1 VSALASGAM
10 FFLWRRMNSEGRQRV
25 WRLYGWYSGLMM
37 CGSCFGAVSWAA
49 RMMNLVYGF
58 RANHLILL
66 GNNAEGAS
74 FWSLSS
80 RYWRPLHTVMYSVE
94 FMCLS
99 MARLIVLDR
108 MLRLTA
114 PQGEDRR
121 RWVKFGWILIAVVL
135 LGNSVA
141 SAANVAV
148 AAHYNKAGEAFG
160 VASEF
165 FFANNT
171 KDGKQYNSIANLE
184 LQLAGSVASVQS
196 FCEVAVLLLI
206 VAAFA
211 VVGIVRVRQLT
222 SALTVLH
229 SSGQDIATGMQ
240 IQRSVIAVAMALGRQ
255 LQQEIVLTTGFVFV
269 AFVLR
274 SIFSTMHAVVYQLRD
289 VGKTCPEAKS
299 SCDASCYN
307 VYVPPQG
314 LNLKTLWHYFHDANR
329 YTHASRWMFF
339 TPEFQLTVILVSSP
353 LALLVALWGS
363 TSVAILK
370 FRPFRQHTPASDN
383 SRPALIT
390 LQL

>member
-1 VSALASGAM
+1 M
-10 FFLWRRMNSEGRQRV
+10 FFLWRRMDDEGRQRV

-37 CGSCFGAVSWAA
+37 CGSCFGAMSWAA

-58 RANHLILL
+58 QALHSILL

-74 FWSLSS
+74 FFSLSS
-80 RYWRPLHTVMYSVE
+80 RYWRPLHTVMYSIE

-99 MARLIVLDR
+99 VARLMVLDR
-108 MLRLTA
+108 MMRLTA

-121 RWVKFGWILIAVVL
+121 RWVKFGWLLIAVVL
-135 LGNSVA
+135 LGNSVGF
-141 SAANVAV
+141 AANVAV
-148 AAHYNKAGEAFG
+148 AVHYNKAGDAFG
-160 VASEF
+160 AASEF

-171 KDGKQYNSIANLE
+171 KEGKQYNSIANAE
-184 LQLAGSVASVQS
+184 LQLAGYVASVQS

-229 SSGQDIATGMQ
+229 SAGQEIAAGMQ
-240 IQRSVIAVAMALGRQ
+240 IQRSVVAVALALGKQ

-289 VGKTCPEAKS
+289 VGKTCSEVKS

-307 VYVPPQG
+307 VYAPPG
-314 LNLKTLWHYFHDANR
+314 
-329 YTHASRWMFF
+329 
-339 TPEFQLTVILVSSP
+339 P
-353 LALLVALWGS
+353 
-363 TSVAILK
+363 
-370 FRPFRQHTPASDN
+370 
-383 SRPALIT
+383 
-390 LQL
+390 